1 MPNFADAKSDLHER
15 KQRFGFAAFEVG
27 SDFKSQAIIAFDERL
42 GLLFI
47 ERIERVRAPIGA
59 GDGDADRMPFAIV
72 MALQTHRN
80 SARARTRH
88 NIENVSCDALH
99 NLARQNVVVFGM
111 ARKIS
116 RHKRAL
122 RHDCQIVLARALNYK
137 LTERRTDALP
147 FDWGRHEN
155 VSHRHLRAIEFVLR
169 DGSLAVLDGFKLVCV
184 GVARN
189 VHLEN
194 RPSKFAISNPKIAVR
209 YSIIMPISAAIL
221 AAGTSSRLGQPK
233 QLLRLHGE
241 TLIRRTAKTVIEANV
256 ARVLVII
263 GDSSHAAAMHDELRD
278 LSVEIVINSHWR
290 EGMASSVRAA
300 VAASGQADALLL
312 TPCDLPLLS
321 ASHLRALIEK
331 YQSETAPIVA
341 SRYNETLGAPLIIA
355 RELWPELLQL
365 RGDVGARRVIMKH
378 DANFIEWPDGAF
390 DVDTRADWQKLGNE
404 L

>member
-1 MPNFADAKSDLHER
+1 MIMSNFADAKNDGHKR
-15 KQRFGFAAFEVG
+15 IKRFNFARLEVG
-27 SDFKSQAIIAFDERL
+27 GDLESQAIIVFVKRFVIIVAQQ
-42 GLLFI
+42 
-47 ERIERVRAPIGA
+47 VRAALRIGN
-59 GDGDADRMPFAIV
+59 GDGGGMPLALV
-72 MALQTHRN
+72 VALQPHRN
-80 SARARTRH
+80 AYGGQARRS
-88 NIENVSCDALH
+88 IENVSRNSSH

-111 ARKIS
+111 AREVS
-116 RHKRAL
+116 RHKRTL

-155 VSHRHLRAIEFVLR
+155 VSHHHSRAIEFVLR

-241 TLIRRTAKTVIEANV
+241 TLIRRTARVVTEAQIE
-256 ARVLVII
+256 RVSVVVNP
-263 GDSSHAAAMHDELRD
+263 SHAAAMHDELRD
-278 LSVEIVINSHWR
+278 LPVEIIVNNDWR

-300 VAASGQADALLL
+300 VAASGEADALLL
-312 TPCDLPLLS
+312 TPCDLPRLS
-321 ASHLRALIEK
+321 SAHLRALVE
-331 YQSETAPIVA
+331 QFEREAAPIVA
-341 SRYNETLGAPLIIA
+341 SRYNETLGAPLILA
-355 RELWPELLQL
+355 RELWPELAQL

-378 DANFIEWPDGAF
+378 EASFVEWPDGAF
-390 DVDTRADWQKLGNE
+390 DVDTRADWEKLGNE
-404 L
+404 F

>member
-1 MPNFADAKSDLHER
+1 MIMSNFADAKNDGHKR
-15 KQRFGFAAFEVG
+15 IKRFNFARLEVG
-27 SDFKSQAIIAFDERL
+27 GDLESQAIIVFVKRFVIIVAQQ
-42 GLLFI
+42 
-47 ERIERVRAPIGA
+47 VRAALRIGN
-59 GDGDADRMPFAIV
+59 GDGGGMPLALV
-72 MALQTHRN
+72 VALQPHRN
-80 SARARTRH
+80 AYGGQARRS
-88 NIENVSCDALH
+88 IENVSRNSSH

-111 ARKIS
+111 ARKIR
-116 RHKRAL
+116 RHKRTL

-194 RPSKFAISNPKIAVR
+194 RPSKFAISNPKIAVC
-209 YSIIMPISAAIL
+209 YLIIMPISAAIL
-221 AAGTSSRLGQPK
+221 AAGTSSRLAQPK

-300 VAASGQADALLL
+300 VAASGEADALLL

-321 ASHLRALIEK
+321 ASHLRALVE
-331 YQSETAPIVA
+331 QFERTDAPIVA
-341 SRYNETLGAPLIIA
+341 SRYNETLGAPLILV

-378 DANFIEWPDGAF
+378 DASFVEWPQGAF
-390 DVDTRADWQKLGNE
+390 DVDTREDWEKLGNE